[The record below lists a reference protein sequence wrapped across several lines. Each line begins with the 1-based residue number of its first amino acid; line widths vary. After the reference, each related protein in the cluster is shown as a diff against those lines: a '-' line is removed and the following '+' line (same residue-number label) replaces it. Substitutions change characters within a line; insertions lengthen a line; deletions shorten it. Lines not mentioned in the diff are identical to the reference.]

1 MKPHEPP
8 GRRHPQPPGTVLDT
22 ALAVVV
28 TDADS
33 RITHWSE
40 GARALWGHTAPEIV
54 GRPLADLFTGAEGGP
69 RHRDGRPLTAQVH
82 VVPLSKDGEDGREAG
97 FLLTAR
103 PDAAQGAAQDA
114 ARLEPL
120 KGWAFD
126 QHPSPL
132 SAYGPDAR
140 ALHSNE
146 AFARATGFPE
156 DQARGRLIT
165 EIVQGDVHEDTE
177 NRIRRVLETGKP
189 EFVEC
194 FVRLPGE
201 SREHA
206 WAMDVYP
213 LKDTSGRV
221 CGAALS
227 AYDYSEQYDSRERLA
242 LLGEA
247 RTRIGSSLDVAGTAR
262 ELTEV
267 TVDRFADVVCVDLL
281 DAVVRGDLPLP
292 VTPGPVRLNRAA
304 VRAAHPVSWPHPAPG
319 ETTHHPASSPVARC
333 LATGHA
339 ELHHVTDPAVTRW
352 FAEDPVDAAQ
362 ARECGMHSL
371 IAVPIRARDT
381 VLGAALFLRC
391 APLHEP
397 FTQADLAITEDL
409 ITRVGIS
416 IDNARRFTRERD
428 VALALQRALL
438 PPGPGPH
445 PAAETAARYLP
456 AGGDAQVGGDWFDVI
471 PLPGARVGLVVGD
484 VVGHGITA
492 SATMGRLRTA
502 VRTLA
507 DIELPPDELLTH
519 LDDIVTHAA
528 AERSDIADEIPGD
541 VGATCLYAV
550 YDPVAG
556 TCSLA
561 RAGHPAPIL
570 VHPDGTSG
578 VVGAPAGPPL
588 GLGSLPFEA
597 AEVAVS
603 EGSLLA
609 LFTNGLLAAGDVD
622 ERMDELRHAL
632 TRRASS
638 LDGLCDSVLRTMNPE
653 PAVDDSTLLLARS
666 HVFGEDRVAEWDVPV
681 DPAAVAETR
690 RRATRQLASWGL
702 EHVAFITE
710 LVVSELVTNAIRY
723 ATGPIRF
730 RLIRNETLVC
740 EVSDGSSTSP
750 HLRRARLHDE
760 SGRGLFM
767 VAELTQRWGTRYTWA
782 GKTIWAEQS
791 LSEE

>member
-1 MKPHEPP
+1 MKSHEPP
-8 GRRHPQPPGTVLDT
+8 GQHRPLPPGTVLDT

-28 TDADS
+28 ADADG

-40 GARALWGHTAPEIV
+40 GARVLWGHTAPEIV
-54 GRPLADLFTGAEGGP
+54 GRPLADLFTEAEGGP
-69 RHRDGRPLTAQVH
+69 RHRDGRPLAAQVH
-82 VVPLSKDGEDGREAG
+82 VVPLSEDGGEAG

-103 PDAAQGAAQDA
+103 PDAAQDA
-114 ARLEPL
+114 AAREPL

-126 QHPSPL
+126 QHPFPL
-132 SAYGPDAR
+132 SVCGPDAR
-140 ALHSNE
+140 LLHVNE
-146 AFARATGFPE
+146 ALVRVTGYPE
-156 DQARGRLIT
+156 EQHRGRLIT
-165 EIVQGDVHEDTE
+165 EIAQGDVYEDIV

-189 EFVEC
+189 EFVEH

-201 SREHA
+201 SRAHA
-206 WAMDVYP
+206 WTMDVYP
-213 LKDTSGRV
+213 LEDASGRV
-221 CGAALS
+221 RGAAVS
-227 AYDYSEQYDSRERLA
+227 SYDYSEQYDSRERFA

-267 TVDRFADVVCVDLL
+267 TVPRFADVVCVDLL

-304 VRAAHPVSWPHPAPG
+304 VGAASLVSWQHAAQG
-319 ETTHHPASSPVARC
+319 ETAYHPASSPVARC
-333 LATGHA
+333 LVTGHA
-339 ELHHVTDPAVTRW
+339 ELHHVTNPAITGW
-352 FAEDPVDAAQ
+352 FAEDPVHAARAQ
-362 ARECGMHSL
+362 ESGLHSL

-391 APLHEP
+391 APHREP
-397 FTQADLAITEDL
+397 FTHDDLAITEDL

-416 IDNARRFTRERD
+416 IDNARRFTRERG

-438 PPGPGPH
+438 PPAPGPH
-445 PAAETAARYLP
+445 AAAETAARYLP
-456 AGGDAQVGGDWFDVI
+456 AGGDAQAGGDWFDVI

-484 VVGHGITA
+484 VVGHGIPA
-492 SATMGRLRTA
+492 AATMGRLRTA

-507 DIELPPDELLTH
+507 DIDLPPDELLTH
-519 LDDIVTHAA
+519 LDDIVTHDA
-528 AERSDIADEIPGD
+528 AERSDIADGIPGD

-570 VHPDGTSG
+570 VHPDGTSS
-578 VVGAPAGPPL
+578 VVDAPAGPPL

-597 AEVAVS
+597 AEVTLS

-622 ERMDELRHAL
+622 ERTDELRRAL
-632 TRRASS
+632 TQRSSS
-638 LDGLCDSVLRTMNPE
+638 LDALCDGVLRTMNPE
-653 PAVDDSTLLLARS
+653 PAGDDSTLLLARPR
-666 HVFGEDRVAEWDVPV
+666 VFGKDRVAEWDVPV

-690 RRATRQLASWGL
+690 RRATRQLRSWGL

-710 LVVSELVTNAIRY
+710 LVVSELVTNAVRHS
-723 ATGPIRF
+723 TGPIRL

-760 SGRGLFM
+760 GGRGLFL
-767 VAELTQRWGTRYTWA
+767 VAELTQRWGTRYTRA
-782 GKTIWAEQS
+782 GKTIWAEQC
-791 LSEE
+791 LSEK

>member
-1 MKPHEPP
+1 MNSHEPL
-8 GRRHPQPPGTVLDT
+8 GQRHPLPPGTVLDT

-28 TDADS
+28 ADADG

-40 GARALWGHTAPEIV
+40 AARALWGHTAPEIV
-54 GRPLADLFTGAEGGP
+54 GRPLADLFTEAGGGP
-69 RHRDGRPLTAQVH
+69 RHRSGRPLRAQVH
-82 VVPLSKDGEDGREAG
+82 AVPLSEDGGEAG

-103 PDAAQGAAQDA
+103 PDAPQDA
-114 ARLEPL
+114 AGPEPL

-126 QHPSPL
+126 QHPFPL
-132 SAYGPDAR
+132 SVHGPDAR
-140 ALHSNE
+140 VLHVNE
-146 AFARATGFPE
+146 ALVRATGCPE
-156 DQARGRLIT
+156 EQHRGRLIT
-165 EIVQGDVHEDTE
+165 EIAQGDEYEDVM

-189 EFVEC
+189 EFAEH
-194 FVRLPGE
+194 FHRLPGE
-201 SREHA
+201 PSAHA

-213 LKDTSGRV
+213 LEDASGRV
-221 CGAALS
+221 RGAAVS
-227 AYDYSEQYDSRERLA
+227 SYDYSEQYDSRERLA

-262 ELTEV
+262 ELAEV
-267 TVDRFADVVCVDLL
+267 TVPRFADVVCVDLL
-281 DAVVRGDLPLP
+281 DAVVRGDQPLP
-292 VTPGPVRLNRAA
+292 VGPGPVRLNRAA
-304 VRAAHPVSWPHPAPG
+304 VRAAYLVSGQQPAAG
-319 ETTHHPASSPVARC
+319 ETAYHPASSPVARC
-333 LATGHA
+333 LATGQA
-339 ELHHVTDPAVTRW
+339 EMHHVTHDAVTRW
-352 FAEDPVDAAQ
+352 FAEDPVHAAQ
-362 ARECGMHSL
+362 AQECGTHSL

-391 APLHEP
+391 APHHEP
-397 FTQADLAITEDL
+397 FTHDDLAITEDL

-416 IDNARRFTRERD
+416 IDNARRFTRERG

-438 PPGPGPH
+438 PPGPAPH
-445 PAAETAARYLP
+445 AAAETAARYLP
-456 AGGDAQVGGDWFDVI
+456 AGGGDAQVGGDWFDVI

-484 VVGHGITA
+484 VVGHGIAA

-507 DIELPPDELLTH
+507 DIDLPPEELLTH
-519 LDDIVTHAA
+519 LDDIVTHDA
-528 AERSDIADEIPGD
+528 AERSDVADEIPSD

-570 VHPDGTSG
+570 VHPDGTSD
-578 VVGAPAGPPL
+578 VVDAPAGPPL

-597 AEVAVS
+597 AEVTLS

-632 TRRASS
+632 AQPSSS
-638 LDGLCDSVLRTMNPE
+638 LDALCDGVLRTMNPE
-653 PAVDDSTLLLARS
+653 PAGDDSTLLLARPR
-666 HVFGEDRVAEWDVPV
+666 VFGWDRVAEWDVPV
-681 DPAAVAETR
+681 DPAAVAEAR
-690 RRATRQLASWGL
+690 RRATQQLDSWGL

-710 LVVSELVTNAIRY
+710 VVVSELVTNAIRH
-723 ATGPIRF
+723 ATGPIRL

-760 SGRGLFM
+760 GGRGLFL
-767 VAELTQRWGTRYTWA
+767 VAELTQRWGTRYTRS
-782 GKTIWAEQS
+782 GKTIWAEQ
-791 LSEE
+791 LLPNR